1 MIPLMTSPSLLG
13 LSQHVAHGTSLCA
26 VAATGMAGA
35 WSYSQNNSIDLE
47 SALTISACAMLTA
60 RLGANAMVH
69 VSEKR
74 LKQCLGGFMIAV
86 APIVP
91 AKPYLQSW
99 NKGRDGEDT
108 KDEHDRDH
116 LQRVKVGMIG
126 LGSGFLAGLLGV
138 GGGAVVVPA
147 LTVLTSMD
155 HYTALGTSLCAMC
168 APAVVGSWTHF
179 QKGNVASRRIA
190 PALVLG
196 SFVGSYLG
204 GRIGV
209 GLKEEY
215 LRYGFSGLMVTLG
228 VKTIAKA

>member
-1 MIPLMTSPSLLG
+1 
-13 LSQHVAHGTSLCA
+13 
-26 VAATGMAGA
+26 MAGA
-35 WSYSQNNSIDLE
+35 WSYSQNNSIDIE

-69 VSEKR
+69 ISEKH
-74 LKQCLGGFMIAV
+74 LKQCLGVFMIAV

-99 NKGRDGEDT
+99 RGQHDDDDETNGERTTKKKKEEDG
-108 KDEHDRDH
+108 KDGMERA
-116 LQRVKVGMIG
+116 KIGMIG

-190 PALVLG
+190 APALVLG
-196 SFVGSYLG
+196 SFVGSFMG
-204 GRIGV
+204 GKIGV
-209 GLKEEY
+209 GLKEEH

-228 VKTIAKA
+228 IKTIAKA